1 MWVFISSLSC
11 GKKSSNRA
19 LDALPPTSSETP
31 FLSHVHFSI
40 SHDLLFGPVI
50 KLSVSPG
57 KFKLIPGG
65 IVMEMLDQTL
75 DSSQDKSTDSGEDIP
90 LSATVDT
97 DLVCKVKQE
106 LNQLESSN
114 MELSG
119 TVEADLDH
127 ADEQAAA
134 IASVQQGG
142 TITLDPTLQYQIRAD
157 NNAGQVTYRVV
168 QVAHDGSEATSQLV
182 GGAAAYAG
190 QQAVIQSPFSN
201 GGSPTGEGGD
211 ATRFAYFPA
220 QSATDGT
227 VVSAQGGDT
236 IATGAALGQFYVM
249 MSPQD
254 VLQGQRQIAPR
265 TSFSPKLEGG
275 GIRTARDDR
284 RRATHNEVERRRRDK
299 INNWIV
305 QLSKLVPDC
314 AQEPIKQTQA
324 SKGGILSKACEYIQ
338 ELRATNSRL
347 AESLKDAERLNVD
360 NELLRQQC
368 EELKQEN
375 AFLRSHLQ
383 QNSIDLSSGS
393 S

>member
-1 MWVFISSLSC
+1 
-11 GKKSSNRA
+11 
-19 LDALPPTSSETP
+19 
-31 FLSHVHFSI
+31 
-40 SHDLLFGPVI
+40 
-50 KLSVSPG
+50 
-57 KFKLIPGG
+57 
-65 IVMEMLDQTL
+65 MEMLDQTL

-190 QQAVIQSPFSN
+190 QQVAVIQSPFSN

-227 VVSAQGGDT
+227 VVSAQG
-236 IATGAALGQFYVM
+236 QFYVM

-275 GIRTARDDR
+275 GIRAARDDR

>member
-1 MWVFISSLSC
+1 
-11 GKKSSNRA
+11 
-19 LDALPPTSSETP
+19 
-31 FLSHVHFSI
+31 
-40 SHDLLFGPVI
+40 
-50 KLSVSPG
+50 
-57 KFKLIPGG
+57 
-65 IVMEMLDQTL
+65 MEMLEQTL
-75 DSSQDKSTDSGEDIP
+75 DSSQDKSNDSADQDDIP

-134 IASVQQGG
+134 IASVQQQQG

-157 NNAGQVTYRVV
+157 NSAGQVTYRVV

-182 GGAAAYAG
+182 GGSAAYAG

-201 GGSPTGEGGD
+201 GGSPTGD
-211 ATRFAYFPA
+211 ANDARFAYFSAPA
-220 QSATDGT
+220 ATDGT
-227 VVSAQGGDT
+227 VVAAQGGDA
-236 IATGAALGQFYVM
+236 IATGASLGQFYVM

-265 TSFSPKLEGG
+265 TSFSPKLEGT

-338 ELRATNSRL
+338 ELRSTNSRL
-347 AESLKDAERLNVD
+347 AESLKEAERINVD

-375 AFLRSHLQ
+375 ALLRSHLQ
-383 QNSIDLSSGS
+383 QNGIDLGAGPS
-393 S
+393 

>member
-1 MWVFISSLSC
+1 
-11 GKKSSNRA
+11 
-19 LDALPPTSSETP
+19 
-31 FLSHVHFSI
+31 
-40 SHDLLFGPVI
+40 
-50 KLSVSPG
+50 
-57 KFKLIPGG
+57 
-65 IVMEMLDQTL
+65 MLEQAL
-75 DSSQDKSTDSGEDIP
+75 DSSQDKSNDSADQDD
-90 LSATVDT
+90 LRLTATVDT

-106 LNQLESSN
+106 LNQLDGSS

-119 TVEADLDH
+119 TVEADLDQT
-127 ADEQAAA
+127 DEQAAA
-134 IASVQQGG
+134 LASVQQQQG
-142 TITLDPTLQYQIRAD
+142 TITIDPTLQYQIRAD

-168 QVAHDGSEATSQLV
+168 QVTHDGTEATSQV
-182 GGAAAYAG
+182 MSGATAFTTG

-201 GGSPTGEGGD
+201 GGSPTGESGD
-211 ATRFAYFPA
+211 ARFAYFPTTA
-220 QSATDGT
+220 AAGE
-227 VVSAQGGDT
+227 A
-236 IATGAALGQFYVM
+236 GAAVVTTQGQEAGVAAGALGPVAAGGQFYVM

-275 GIRTARDDR
+275 RSARDDR

-338 ELRATNSRL
+338 ELRSTNNRL
-347 AESLKDAERLNVD
+347 AESLKEAERLGVD

-368 EELKQEN
+368 AQLRTENQLIKQQ
-375 AFLRSHLQ
+375 LQ
-383 QNSIDLSSGS
+383 QHGIVLEINGQPSPGEES
-393 S
+393 

>member
-1 MWVFISSLSC
+1 
-11 GKKSSNRA
+11 
-19 LDALPPTSSETP
+19 
-31 FLSHVHFSI
+31 
-40 SHDLLFGPVI
+40 
-50 KLSVSPG
+50 
-57 KFKLIPGG
+57 
-65 IVMEMLDQTL
+65 MEMLEQAL
-75 DSSQDKSTDSGEDIP
+75 DSSQDKSNDSADQDDLR

-106 LNQLESSN
+106 LNQLDGSS

-119 TVEADLDH
+119 TVEADLDQ

-134 IASVQQGG
+134 LAGVQQQQG
-142 TITLDPTLQYQIRAD
+142 TITIDPTLQYQIRAD

-168 QVAHDGSEATSQLV
+168 QVTSDGTEATSQV
-182 GGAAAYAG
+182 MGGATAFTTA

-201 GGSPTGEGGD
+201 GGSPTGESAD
-211 ATRFAYFPA
+211 ARFAYFPTTA
-220 QSATDGT
+220 AAGEGATA
-227 VVSAQGGDT
+227 VVTTTQGQEASVAAG
-236 IATGAALGQFYVM
+236 ALGQFYVM

-275 GIRTARDDR
+275 RSARDDR

-338 ELRATNSRL
+338 ELRSTNNRL
-347 AESLKDAERLNVD
+347 AESLKDAERLGVD

-368 EELKQEN
+368 AQLRQEN
-375 AFLRSHLQ
+375 QLIKQQLQ
-383 QNSIDLSSGS
+383 QHGIVLEINGQPSPGEES
-393 S
+393 

>member
-1 MWVFISSLSC
+1 
-11 GKKSSNRA
+11 
-19 LDALPPTSSETP
+19 
-31 FLSHVHFSI
+31 
-40 SHDLLFGPVI
+40 
-50 KLSVSPG
+50 
-57 KFKLIPGG
+57 
-65 IVMEMLDQTL
+65 MEMLEQAL
-75 DSSQDKSTDSGEDIP
+75 DSSQDKSNDSADPDDIR
-90 LSATVDT
+90 LSTNVDT

-106 LNQLESSN
+106 LNQLESSS

-134 IASVQQGG
+134 IASVQQQQG
-142 TITLDPTLQYQIRAD
+142 TITLDSTLQYQIRAD
-157 NNAGQVTYRVV
+157 NSAGQVTYRVV
-168 QVAHDGSEATSQLV
+168 QVAHDGTETASQLV
-182 GGAAAYAG
+182 GGAGGYAA

-201 GGSPTGEGGD
+201 GGSPTGEGAD
-211 ATRFAYFPA
+211 ARFAYFPA
-220 QSATDGT
+220 PAATDGT
-227 VVSAQGGDT
+227 VVASQ
-236 IATGAALGQFYVM
+236 GQFYVM

-338 ELRATNSRL
+338 ELRTTNNRL
-347 AESLKDAERLNVD
+347 AETLKDTERYNVD

-375 AFLRSHLQ
+375 ALLRSHLQ
-383 QNSIDLSSGS
+383 QHGIVLDLGSGPS
-393 S
+393 

>member
-1 MWVFISSLSC
+1 
-11 GKKSSNRA
+11 
-19 LDALPPTSSETP
+19 
-31 FLSHVHFSI
+31 
-40 SHDLLFGPVI
+40 
-50 KLSVSPG
+50 
-57 KFKLIPGG
+57 
-65 IVMEMLDQTL
+65 MLEQAL
-75 DSSQDKSTDSGEDIP
+75 DSSHDKSNDSNDHE
-90 LSATVDT
+90 LRLTASVDT

-106 LNQLESSN
+106 LNQLESG

-119 TVEADLDH
+119 TVEADLDQ

-134 IASVQQGG
+134 IASVQQQSG
-142 TITLDPTLQYQIRAD
+142 TLTLDPTLQYQIRAD
-157 NNAGQVTYRVV
+157 NSTGQVTYRVV
-168 QVAHDGSEATSQLV
+168 QVAADGTEAGAQVVSGSQF
-182 GGAAAYAG
+182 AA

-201 GGSPTGEGGD
+201 GGSPTGETADG
-211 ATRFAYFPA
+211 RFAYFPTT
-220 QSATDGT
+220 ATAGDGT
-227 VVSAQGGDT
+227 VVAQ
-236 IATGAALGQFYVM
+236 ATDAVTAGATLAGPTVAAGGQFYVM

-265 TSFSPKLEGG
+265 TSFSPKIEGG
-275 GIRTARDDR
+275 RSTRDDR

-338 ELRATNSRL
+338 ELRTTNSRL
-347 AESLKDAERLNVD
+347 AENLKESERVNVD

-375 AFLRSHLQ
+375 AILRSQLQ
-383 QNSIDLSSGS
+383 QHGVVLDMGSGNS
-393 S
+393 